1 MTETACRELNNQEN
15 EYTFSISPLIRLTL
29 FCLYAGLTI
38 PLPFLTQVTSAP
50 IPAWLLWVGIALG
63 AIALYGAL
71 SERVIVDPEAIAV
84 SYPVWVP
91 RFFRKGW
98 RLPWSE
104 IKDIKMRTTGQG
116 GLVYYFLAKSGE
128 GYLLPM
134 RIVGFKKLL
143 NFVEQRS
150 GIDTADI
157 RPLSQPWMYLILLGC
172 SFLLLLVDAW
182 TVWTATH
189 QGFLG

>member
-1 MTETACRELNNQEN
+1 MLES
-15 EYTFSISPLIRLTL
+15 EYTFSISPLVRLTL

-38 PLPFLTQVTSAP
+38 PLPFLTQVTAAP
-50 IPAWLLWVGIALG
+50 IPAWLLWVGIGLG

-71 SERVIVDPEAIAV
+71 SERVTVDAEAIAV
-84 SYPVWVP
+84 NYPGWVP
-91 RFFRKGW
+91 QFFRQGW

-104 IKDIKMRTTGQG
+104 VKDLKMRTTGQG
-116 GLVYYFLAKSGE
+116 GLVYYFLSKSGA

-143 NFVEQRS
+143 EFVQTRT

-189 QGFLG
+189 QGFLA